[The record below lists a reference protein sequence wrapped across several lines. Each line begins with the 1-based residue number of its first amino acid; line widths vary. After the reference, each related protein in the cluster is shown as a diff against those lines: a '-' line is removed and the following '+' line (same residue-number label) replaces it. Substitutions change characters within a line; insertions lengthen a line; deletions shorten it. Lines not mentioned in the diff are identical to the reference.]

1 MSLADCSTGVL
12 MEAFRVTFNRRQQW
26 VSVHLWDVHPNTF
39 ASWDAGRWA
48 YYQAEQERGR
58 CGKFGEIHFVKSR
71 VRPDV
76 VSHELIH
83 LLCDIMRSRGMS
95 WTDRSEE
102 RIATMYDELVRSFWK
117 SYGKV
122 SS

>member
-1 MSLADCSTGVL
+1 MTD
-12 MEAFRVTFNRRQQW
+12 FRLYFNRRRQY
-26 VSVHLWDVHPNTF
+26 VEVYLHPVTPGTF
-39 ASWDAGRWA
+39 ERRGGGRWGWYA
-48 YYQAEQERGR
+48 GKESRGR
-58 CGKFGEIHFVKSR
+58 EGAFGEIHLVASR

-102 RIATMYDELVRSFWK
+102 RIAAIYDELVRSFWK
-117 SYGKV
+117 SYEKISG
-122 SS
+122 